1 MRRMIVFTVLTLA
14 LATASLMMAEDP
26 KSEPTEQV
34 ASCDMDNGN
43 QVAIRYL
50 PVAAK
55 GKSEEFGGSI
65 RYGTVWAPNG
75 RAMVLF
81 ASGPAA
87 VENKDLG
94 AGAYTLYLIPNK
106 NDWTLV
112 VSKETDTKA
121 KYDESKDVARVPME
135 LGDLPSPHPK
145 FEVMLGKTGPNRCG
159 LRVYWQQKG
168 AFATI
173 EGK

>member
-1 MRRMIVFTVLTLA
+1 MRRILVFTALTLA
-14 LATASLMMAEDP
+14 LIVTNLALADDQ
-26 KSEPTEQV
+26 KSDPTEQV

-43 QVAIRYL
+43 QIAIRYL
-50 PVAAK
+50 PVTAK
-55 GKSEEFGGSI
+55 GKSPEFGSSI
-65 RYGTVWAPNG
+65 RYGTLWSPNS
-75 RAMVLF
+75 RAMVMF
-81 ASGPAA
+81 ASGASA

-121 KYDESKDVARVPME
+121 KYDEAKDVVRVPME
-135 LGDLPSPHPK
+135 LGDLPTAHPT
-145 FEVMLGKTGPNRCG
+145 FEITLGKTGPNRCS

-173 EGK
+173 DGK

>member
-1 MRRMIVFTVLTLA
+1 MLVTATLA
-14 LATASLMMAEDP
+14 MADDP
-26 KSEPTEQV
+26 KAEPAEQV

-43 QVAIRYL
+43 QVAIRYQ
-50 PVAAK
+50 PVTAK
-55 GKSEEFGGSI
+55 GKSEEFGNSI
-65 RYGTVWAPNG
+65 RYGTVWAPNN
-75 RAMVLF
+75 RAMVMF

-87 VENKDLG
+87 VENKEIQ

-121 KYDESKDVARVPME
+121 KYDESKDVTRVPME
-135 LGDLPSPHPK
+135 LGDLPSAHPT
-145 FEVMLGKTGPNRCG
+145 FEITLGKTGPNRCS

-173 EGK
+173 DGK

>member
-1 MRRMIVFTVLTLA
+1 MHRLLVFTVLTVA
-14 LATASLMMAEDP
+14 LVTASLAVAGDS
-26 KSEPTEQV
+26 KSDPTEQV

-43 QVAIRYL
+43 QIAIRYL
-50 PVAAK
+50 PVTAK
-55 GKSEEFGGSI
+55 SKSQGFGGSI
-65 RYGTVWAPNG
+65 RYGTVWAPNN

-87 VENKDLG
+87 VENKDLT

-135 LGDLPSPHPK
+135 LGDLPTPHPT
-145 FEVMLGKTGPNRCG
+145 FELMLGKTGPNKCS
-159 LRVYWQQKG
+159 LRVYWQEKG

-173 EGK
+173 DGK

>member
-1 MRRMIVFTVLTLA
+1 MRRLFAFTVLGLA
-14 LATASLMMAEDP
+14 LVMGNLGSAEDS
-26 KSEPTEQV
+26 KSAPTEQV

-43 QVAIRYL
+43 QIAIRYL
-50 PVAAK
+50 PVTAK
-55 GKSEEFGGSI
+55 KKSEGFGGSI
-65 RYGTVWAPNG
+65 RYGTAWAPHD

-81 ASGPAA
+81 TSGPAA
-87 VENKDLG
+87 VENKDLA

-121 KYDESKDVARVPME
+121 KYDANKDVARVPME
-135 LGDLPSPHPK
+135 LGDLPTPHPT
-145 FEVMLGKTGPNRCG
+145 FAVMLGKTGPNRCS
-159 LRVYWQQKG
+159 LRVYWQEKG

-173 EGK
+173 DGK

>member
-1 MRRMIVFTVLTLA
+1 MRRLFACTALTLA
-14 LATASLMMAEDP
+14 LVIGNVAMAEDS
-26 KSEPTEQV
+26 KSAPAEQV

-50 PVAAK
+50 PVKAK
-55 GKSEEFGGSI
+55 SKSEAFGGSI
-65 RYGTVWAPNG
+65 RYGTVWAPND

-81 ASGPAA
+81 TSGPAA
-87 VENKDLG
+87 VENKDLA

-121 KYDESKDVARVPME
+121 KYDANKDLARIPME
-135 LGDLPSPHPK
+135 LGDLPTAHPT
-145 FEVMLGKTGPNRCG
+145 FEVMLGKTGPNRCS
-159 LRVYWQQKG
+159 LRVYWQEKG

-173 EGK
+173 DGK